1 MCKSLKY
8 FCLSINLKCS
18 LLYHLVYSSNQCKTV
33 KIQQAL
39 TQRQKKTYF
48 PTYTTIVR
56 SHQKAQGV
64 QPLLERLARSTLQ
77 LSTSIHGSQHPGW
90 EIFLL
95 TSCIHLSPALQCAS
109 HLGHIYTFSPMT
121 AADCSFPARIS
132 FQKDWLTGSSLFTFW
147 KKNIPRSRSSYFQS
161 SKNSR
166 DIKKTKLTSCH
177 WSQTLWQGERRL
189 RPWCRL
195 SGFIPRGAVFKRS
208 PWVSEKLDTR
218 LLGRAL
224 QSRCVGWRV
233 PSIVV
238 LQQQPTRKTREA
250 LKNEQT
256 GNGRKRMFSH
266 MVATSTWLLV
276 THSM

>member
-1 MCKSLKY
+1 MQNCQNTTGPDSE
-8 FCLSINLKCS
+8 
-18 LLYHLVYSSNQCKTV
+18 T
-33 KIQQAL
+33 
-39 TQRQKKTYF
+39 KKTLFSHIYYNSTKS
-48 PTYTTIVR
+48 PKSPRRTASVGKISKEYTTAEHKHTSWFTEVNI
-56 SHQKAQGV
+56 QG
-64 QPLLERLARSTLQ
+64 EKF
-77 LSTSIHGSQHPGW
+77 
-90 EIFLL
+90 FLL

-218 LLGRAL
+218 LLDRAL
-224 QSRCVGWRV
+224 ESRCMGWRV

-250 LKNEQT
+250 LKNERT

-276 THSM
+276 THST